1 MRIVVFIRLFDASSK
16 INYNWSKNYDGRMN
30 ILRQG
35 KYMASD
41 EKCFEEKIFIGVCA
55 PLCHDVL

>member
-1 MRIVVFIRLFDASSK
+1 
-16 INYNWSKNYDGRMN
+16 MN

-55 PLCHDVL
+55 PYAMMYSDSE